1 MAFRVLIAD
10 TLPDAG
16 LKRFDSFSQVQVTNA
31 AGITPA
37 DLRATLGDY
46 HGLVVRSRTQVTA
59 DLLNA
64 GGSLQVVGRAGIGV
78 DNIDLKAATRNG
90 VVVMNTPD
98 GNATTTA
105 EHTVSLIMAM
115 ARRIPQANASMR
127 AGAWEKKKF
136 VGTEL
141 SGKTLGV
148 LGLGNIGRI
157 VADRAQGLH
166 MKVVG
171 FDPFFNAEAA
181 KKLGV
186 EFLEFDEVLRRADIL
201 TVHTPLNDDT
211 RNMIS
216 DPQIAL
222 MKPGV
227 MLVNCARGGI
237 YDETALLRGLECGQI
252 RSIALDVFV
261 EEPPENSPLVAH
273 PRVIATPHLGA
284 STSEAQLQVAVDVAQ
299 QIGEFASGE
308 PARNAVNM
316 PRISAADLNVLGPY
330 LPLAMSMGSFLC
342 QLVNGAVSS
351 VAIQM
356 AGDIASRSS
365 IPVGSAVL
373 TGVLSQVL
381 DRPVNAVNARILAE
395 DRGVKVEETRSS
407 ASRRPYAS
415 TLEVTLE
422 SADGSRHCLV
432 GTVFAGSQGR
442 IVKVDDTPLEVIPKG
457 HILMI
462 RNRNRPGVIGRIGT
476 RLGERGINI
485 AGMHLGLKGDEA
497 LSLVNVDEDV
507 PADVLESL
515 CGGDVLWVRQVV
527 L

>member
-1 MAFRVLIAD
+1 
-10 TLPDAG
+10 
-16 LKRFDSFSQVQVTNA
+16 
-31 AGITPA
+31 
-37 DLRATLGDY
+37 
-46 HGLVVRSRTQVTA
+46 
-59 DLLNA
+59 
-64 GGSLQVVGRAGIGV
+64 
-78 DNIDLKAATRNG
+78 
-90 VVVMNTPD
+90 
-98 GNATTTA
+98 
-105 EHTVSLIMAM
+105 
-115 ARRIPQANASMR
+115 
-127 AGAWEKKKF
+127 
-136 VGTEL
+136 
-141 SGKTLGV
+141 
-148 LGLGNIGRI
+148 
-157 VADRAQGLH
+157 
-166 MKVVG
+166 
-171 FDPFFNAEAA
+171 
-181 KKLGV
+181 
-186 EFLEFDEVLRRADIL
+186 
-201 TVHTPLNDDT
+201 
-211 RNMIS
+211 
-216 DPQIAL
+216 
-222 MKPGV
+222 
-227 MLVNCARGGI
+227 
-237 YDETALLRGLECGQI
+237 
-252 RSIALDVFV
+252 
-261 EEPPENSPLVAH
+261 
-273 PRVIATPHLGA
+273 
-284 STSEAQLQVAVDVAQ
+284 VAQ

-442 IVKVDDTPLEVIPKG
+442 IVKVDDTPLEVIPEG